1 MYVTSV
7 ELPYVFKTGFYF
19 FSGGGDACLDPDLDL
34 FLDPD
39 PDLLPD
45 RDFDPYI
52 EVVVMGEFASSA
64 CSNMMAGVVRDCAA
78 VFCFSNLVYFSS
90 QS

>member
-1 MYVTSV
+1 MYATSA
-7 ELPYVFKTGFYF
+7 ESPCVFKTEFYF
-19 FSGGGDACLDPDLDL
+19 LSLIGDACLDPDLDL

-52 EVVVMGEFASSA
+52 EVVVMGELASSA
-64 CSNMMAGVVRDCAA
+64 CSNMIAGVVRDYAA
-78 VFCFSNLVYFSS
+78 VFCFSNLFYFSS
-90 QS
+90 